1 MNRVLLLQR
10 ISRGAIATT
19 AGALFPLG
27 FAPFGYVAVAPLA
40 IGTLFLLW
48 VSVNARQGALLGFY
62 FGLGAFAVGVSWVFV
77 SLHNYGNMPVLL
89 AILVVAVFVSIMA
102 LYPAVC
108 GLVQGGFCHL
118 PRTVRLLLVMPALWV
133 LLEWLR
139 GQLLGGFPW
148 LYLGYAQVDT
158 PFASVA
164 PFSGVLAVS
173 LFAAIAGSA
182 VILILIGTLKQR
194 LLAVAA
200 LIALFGI
207 GLLAG
212 QADFAVPEGEAVKI
226 AVVQNNVSLAD
237 KWDAGK
243 AEQIVNGYLEASAN
257 ETSADLIVWPEAALP
272 VYLDQLPTL
281 FIRQL
286 LEHPADYL
294 FGVVERQAGE
304 NKAYFNSAVGIADD
318 VVIYRK
324 QQLVIFGEYL
334 PLPFLFRWLLDYFE
348 IPMSDFSSWPS
359 RQLPLLLADQ
369 KVGVTICYEDAFQQ
383 RVGSTLPGATM
394 LANISEDAWFGDS
407 FAPWQRLQIARTRAL
422 EASRPFIRA
431 NNNGLSA
438 LIDHRGRV
446 VALAPMFRADV
457 LQGELQPM
465 QGVTPFVRFGNI
477 PLITLLGLLLIG
489 CLIISW
495 VLRAGKQD

>member
-19 AGALFPLG
+19 AGALFPFG
-27 FAPFGYVAVAPLA
+27 FAPFGYVVVAPLA

-48 VSVNARQGALLGFY
+48 VSVNARQAALLGFY
-62 FGLGAFAVGVSWVFV
+62 FGIGAFGVGVSWVFV

-108 GLVQGGFCHL
+108 GFVQGGFCHL
-118 PRTVRLLLVMPALWV
+118 PRTVRLLFVMPALWV

-158 PFASVA
+158 LFASVA
-164 PFSGVLAVS
+164 PLSGVLVVS
-173 LFAAIAGSA
+173 LFSAIAGSA
-182 VILILIGTLKQR
+182 VILILVGTLKQR
-194 LLAVAA
+194 LLAVVA
-200 LIALFGI
+200 LFVLFGI

-212 QADFAVPEGEAVKI
+212 RMDFVVPDGDAVKI

-237 KWDAGK
+237 KWDAAK
-243 AEQIVNGYLEASAN
+243 AEQISSGYLEASAN

-281 FIRQL
+281 FLRQL
-286 LEHPADYL
+286 LEHPADFL

-304 NKAYFNSAVGIADD
+304 ARGYFNSAVGIADD

-334 PLPFLFRWLLDYFE
+334 PLPFLFRWLLDYFD

-359 RQLPLLLADQ
+359 QQLPLQLADQ
-369 KVGVTICYEDAFQQ
+369 KVGVTICYEDAFQR
-383 RVGSTLPGATM
+383 RVGAALPDATI

-407 FAPWQRLQIARTRAL
+407 LAPRQRLQMARTRAL
-422 EASRPFIRA
+422 EVSRPFIRA

-446 VALAPMFRADV
+446 VALAPMFRPDV
-457 LQGELQPM
+457 LRGELQPM
-465 QGVTPFVRFGNI
+465 KGATPFVRFGNI
-477 PLITLLGLLLIG
+477 PLITLLGLLLVG
-489 CLIISW
+489 CLVIPRA
-495 VLRAGKQD
+495 LRARNRE

>member
-1 MNRVLLLQR
+1 MNRNLLRQR
-10 ISRGAIATT
+10 IGRGAIATT
-19 AGALFPLG
+19 AGALFPFG

-48 VSVNARQGALLGFY
+48 VSVNARQGAFLGFY

-77 SLHNYGNMPVLL
+77 SLHNYGNMPALL

-108 GLVQGGFCHL
+108 GFIQGSFCHL
-118 PRTVRLLLVMPALWV
+118 PRTVRLLFVMPALWV
-133 LLEWLR
+133 MLEWLR

-164 PFSGVLAVS
+164 PFAGVLAVG
-173 LFAAIAGSA
+173 LLAAVAGSA

-194 LLAVAA
+194 LQAVAA
-200 LIALFGI
+200 LIVLFGI

-212 QADFAVPEGEAVKI
+212 QADFALPDGEAVKV

-237 KWDAGK
+237 KWEADK
-243 AEQIVNGYLEASAN
+243 AEQIVSSYLEASAN

-281 FIRQL
+281 FLRQL
-286 LEHPADYL
+286 IEHPADYL
-294 FGVVERQAGE
+294 FGVLERQAGE
-304 NKAYFNSAVGIADD
+304 PRAYFNSAVGITDD

-324 QQLVIFGEYL
+324 QKLVIFGEYL
-334 PLPFLFRWLLDYFE
+334 PLPFLFRWLLNYFE

-359 RQLPLLLADQ
+359 QQSPLLLADQ

-383 RVGSTLPGATM
+383 QVGSALPGATM

-407 FAPWQRLQIARTRAL
+407 LAPRQRLQMARTRAL
-422 EASRPFIRA
+422 EVSRPFIRA

-438 LIDHRGRV
+438 LIDHQGRV
-446 VALAPMFRADV
+446 IALAPMFRSDV
-457 LQGELQPM
+457 LRGELQPM
-465 QGVTPFVRFGNI
+465 QGATPFARFGNI
-477 PLITLLGLLLIG
+477 PLITLLGLLLVGYLFIPR
-489 CLIISW
+489 
-495 VLRAGKQD
+495 VLQARKQD

>member
-1 MNRVLLLQR
+1 MNRHLLRQR
-10 ISRGAIATT
+10 ISRGVIATT
-19 AGALFPLG
+19 AGALFPFG

-48 VSVNARQGALLGFY
+48 VSANAKQSALLGLY

-108 GLVQGGFCHL
+108 GFVQGSFGHL
-118 PRTVRLLLVMPALWV
+118 PCTIRLLFVMPALWV
-133 LLEWLR
+133 MLEWLR

-164 PFSGVLAVS
+164 PFAGVLAVS

-194 LLAVAA
+194 LQAVAA
-200 LIALFGI
+200 LIVLFGI

-212 QADFAVPEGEAVKI
+212 QADFAVPDGEAVKI

-243 AEQIVNGYLEASAN
+243 AEQIVSGYLKASAN

-281 FIRQL
+281 FLRQL
-286 LEHPADYL
+286 IEHPADYL
-294 FGVVERQAGE
+294 FGVLERQEGE
-304 NKAYFNSAVGIADD
+304 PRAYFNSAVGVTDD

-348 IPMSDFSSWPS
+348 IPMSDFSSWPNQ
-359 RQLPLLLADQ
+359 QLPLLLADQ
-369 KVGVTICYEDAFQQ
+369 KVGVTICYEDAFQK
-383 RVGSTLPGATM
+383 RVGSALPAATM
-394 LANISEDAWFGDS
+394 LANISEDSWFGDS
-407 FAPWQRLQIARTRAL
+407 LAPRQRLQMARTRAL
-422 EASRPFIRA
+422 EVSRPFIRA

-438 LIDHRGRV
+438 LIDHQGRV
-446 VALAPMFRADV
+446 VALAPMFRPDV
-457 LQGELQPM
+457 LRGELQPM
-465 QGVTPFVRFGNI
+465 QGATPFVLFGNI
-477 PLITLLGLLLIG
+477 PLITLLGLLLVC
-489 CLIISW
+489 CLFTP
-495 VLRAGKQD
+495 RALLARKRA